1 MVCVVGAASGWR
13 VFLHS
18 WCAVGIWLLLVYSR
32 VGKNRDTMRESPAVA
47 GAGRTADHLTILFS
61 QKILAV
67 RSGNCIYR
75 LVRCWL
81 CYSLICWSC
90 RGVGPDIY
98 FLCFTIS
105 VYDQPLIVVIIT
117 LSRLSDYKIACY
129 ALLYKL
135 APNVRRYVLLAPLRG
150 GACFCTRDTM

>member
-1 MVCVVGAASGWR
+1 
-13 VFLHS
+13 
-18 WCAVGIWLLLVYSR
+18 
-32 VGKNRDTMRESPAVA
+32 MRESPAVA

-135 APNVRRYVLLAPLRG
+135 APNGSQLYAG
-150 GACFCTRDTM
+150 RDFNH

>member
-1 MVCVVGAASGWR
+1 MAHNVRRYVALVPSRGGAC
-13 VFLHS
+13 F
-18 WCAVGIWLLLVYSR
+18 CT
-32 VGKNRDTMRESPAVA
+32 RDALQGYDCYLFILALAKTVTPGGSPRGS

-81 CYSLICWSC
+81 CYFLICWSC
-90 RGVGPDIY
+90 RGEGPGIY

-105 VYDQPLIVVIIT
+105 FYDQPLIVVIIT
-117 LSRLSDYKIACY
+117 FSRLSDYKIACY

-135 APNVRRYVLLAPLRG
+135 APNGQRYGSVA
-150 GACFCTRDTM
+150 AV

>member
-1 MVCVVGAASGWR
+1 
-13 VFLHS
+13 
-18 WCAVGIWLLLVYSR
+18 LLLVYSR

-135 APNVRRYVLLAPLRG
+135 APNVRRYVLLAPSRG
-150 GACFCTRDTM
+150 GACFCTRGAVQGYDVISLFSRWQKP

>member
-1 MVCVVGAASGWR
+1 
-13 VFLHS
+13 
-18 WCAVGIWLLLVYSR
+18 
-32 VGKNRDTMRESPAVA
+32 MRESPAVA

-135 APNVRRYVLLAPLRG
+135 APNVRRYVQVATVSRWRVFLHS
-150 GACFCTRDTM
+150 